1 MKTFGKSANTRE
13 SRLSQQIGT
22 NDDVV
27 TIEEEVQEQ
36 IEKDSV
42 EKEARENATG
52 VPVPIVR
59 SSQEMETADDA
70 VASSEEVEEQAAES
84 RMDKVVFEDGI
95 SPASAK
101 EYIRNGRDHD

>member
-1 MKTFGKSANTRE
+1 LN
-13 SRLSQQIGT
+13 QQIGT

-27 TIEEEVQEQ
+27 AIEEEVQEQ
-36 IEKDSV
+36 IEEDNV
-42 EKEARENATG
+42 EKAARENARG
-52 VPVPIVR
+52 VPVPTVR
-59 SSQEMETADDA
+59 SSKEMEAADDA
-70 VASSEEVEEQAAES
+70 VTSREEVEEQAAES